1 MTRTIDYGNLMH
13 RAMRGLIQEVLND
26 VRDNGLPGQHHF
38 ITRLMDDRRWPWI
51 IVVPQI
57 PDASDIDDIH
67 RGGLESI
74 VGHLADISKTLKEM
88 GVADS
93 TNVATLGN
101 MVTQMHWHVVGRREE
116 DPNWPGPVWG
126 YGEREPYQ
134 QKETKQFIDEFGA
147 AWKRAVPLL
156 RRLP

>member
-1 MTRTIDYGNLMH
+1 MFGLSKTFVLDRRLEADTI
-13 RAMRGLIQEVLND
+13 AIS
-26 VRDNGLPGQHHF
+26 GQSPF
-38 ITRLMDDRRWPWI
+38 LTRLMNDRRWPWI
-51 IVVPQI
+51 IVVPQV
-57 PDASDIDDIH
+57 PDAADIEDLGH
-67 RGGLESI
+67 GGLDPLIS
-74 VGHLADISKTLKEM
+74 HLADISKTLKEM

-101 MVTQMHWHVVGRREE
+101 VVTQMHWHVVGRREG

-126 YGEREPYQ
+126 YGERKPYLEDEA
-134 QKETKQFIDEFGA
+134 KRFVDEFNE